1 MKVVCFDLDDT
12 ILDTK
17 KCNEEIFYNI
27 KKDLNISMNDE
38 RFTKKFR
45 SILRINMLKLDPY
58 IYNEEIG
65 IDPIDYFWMEEDVK
79 YGDISRFK
87 KDVFNEMKHIF
98 NLDTTY
104 EKFEKIIKNTS
115 SYYRYTVSGMLEVIT
130 FIKEFS
136 QIALITNGIKDVQR
150 MKIKNANLEK
160 YFDYI
165 FVSGEVGSGKP
176 NHVFYNHVIKTVNSE
191 PENMIMIG
199 DNLQN
204 DYFGAI
210 ASGINAIYFSKKEVN
225 YEVLQ
230 KKNPEELFESLRA
243 FVIGG

>member
-1 MKVVCFDLDDT
+1 M
-12 ILDTK
+12 
-17 KCNEEIFYNI
+17 
-27 KKDLNISMNDE
+27 
-38 RFTKKFR
+38 
-45 SILRINMLKLDPY
+45 
-58 IYNEEIG
+58 
-65 IDPIDYFWMEEDVK
+65 
-79 YGDISRFK
+79 
-87 KDVFNEMKHIF
+87 
-98 NLDTTY
+98 
-104 EKFEKIIKNTS
+104 
-115 SYYRYTVSGMLEVIT
+115 
-130 FIKEFS
+130 
-136 QIALITNGIKDVQR
+136 
-150 MKIKNANLEK
+150 
-160 YFDYI
+160 
-165 FVSGEVGSGKP
+165 GSGKP